1 MLFLDSSTLPA
12 SSPAYD
18 LYTPIKFM
26 MDLEGEGVTPK
37 GPIKKKESWKTVLSL
52 AYQSLGVVYGDLSTS
67 PLYVYKSAFA
77 EDIHHSDTN
86 EEIFGVLSFVF
97 WTLTLM
103 PLLKYVFIVL
113 RADDNGEGGTFAL
126 YSLLCRHARVSSLPN
141 CQLAD
146 EELSEY
152 KKDGMASNNRSLLG
166 SSLKSTL
173 EKHKILQR
181 LLLVLALIGTCMVI
195 GDGVLT
201 PAISVFSAISGLEL
215 SMSKEQH
222 RYVEVPAA
230 CAILIFLF
238 ALQHYGTNRVGF
250 LFAPVV
256 VTWLLCISAIGVY
269 NIFRW
274 NPHVYKALSPYYM
287 YKFLKKTRKGSWM
300 SLGGI
305 LLCITETIRSS
316 QIRVGAMV
324 ADEGKQ
330 RKKTTAGLMA
340 ALSSMY
346 EKPSTSNKVHLMR
359 QLFNLRMTERASV
372 AQHLN
377 ELNTITTQ
385 LSSVEIEFDDEVRAL
400 ILLSSLPDSWNATVT
415 AVSSSSGNSKLKF
428 DDVRDLELSEEIRR
442 RESGEASTS
451 SALHTESRGRTSEKN
466 SNRSRSK
473 SRRGKSRTGDKD
485 FTCYNCGKKGHFKRD
500 CRALKKNTG
509 AQESAN
515 MTEETGASFHSTP
528 CREIMKNYVSG
539 DFGKV
544 HLADDETLKI
554 VGKGDIRLKLPN
566 QTTWTLKGVR
576 HIPGLKRNLISV
588 GQLDGEG
595 FSTTFSG
602 CEWKITKGALVIARG
617 KKTGTL
623 YITSNLENI
632 IVVADADGKS
642 NLWHQRL
649 GHMSE
654 KGMKTLLSKG
664 KLPDLKN
671 VDVGLCEDYIFGK
684 QKKVSF
690 AKIGKTPKAK
700 KLELVHTDV
709 WGPSP
714 VPSLAGSLYYVTF
727 IDDSTKKVWVYFLK
741 KKSEVFDTFRK
752 WKAMV
757 KNETGMK
764 VKRLRSDNGG
774 EYRNRRF
781 RDFCANNG
789 IKMETTVPMT
799 PQQNG
804 VAERMN
810 RTLNERA
817 RSMRIHVGLPKFLW
831 AEAINTAAYLINHSA
846 ERSKLDAKSNKCA
859 FVGYGGDEFGYRF
872 WDYENRKIIRSRDV
886 IFNENVMY
894 KDRPTVESSNTE
906 AETKE
911 FAEFEEI
918 SGNDVQ
924 ISPEAVQ
931 EEEPD
936 TPELRRSS
944 IFLKPTRRYSPSLH
958 YLLLTDN
965 GEPECY
971 DEAMQVED
979 SVKWESSMKD
989 EMDLLMSNQT
999 WELAELPPGKKALH
1013 NKWIYRIKEEHD
1025 GSKRYKA
1032 RLVVKGF
1039 QQKECIDYNEI
1050 FSPVVKLSTIRL
1062 VLKIVAAENLHLEQL
1077 DVKTTFL
1084 HGDLEEEI
1092 YMRQLECFIE
1102 VGKKNLVCRL
1112 KKSLYGLKQA
1122 PRQWYKKFDSFM
1134 SSSGFTRYQEDHCC
1148 YIKRFDNSFIILLLY
1163 VDDMLVAGSHMQ
1175 EIINLKQK
1183 LSKQFAM
1190 KDLGAVK
1197 QILGMRIKRD
1207 TKSGTLILSHAEY
1220 INKVLSRFKMQD
1232 AKPVSTPLGVH
1243 FRLSKE
1249 QSPKTEEE
1257 RAHMVKV
1264 PYASAIGSLMYVM
1277 VCTRPDI
1284 AQEVGA
1290 VSKHMNNPG
1299 KVHWEA
1305 VKWILRYLRGTTN
1318 KTLCFK
1324 GGDTILTGYVDADLA
1339 GNVDIRR
1346 SNTGYVYTLGGTAV
1360 SWVSQLQKIV
1370 ALSTTEAEYVAV
1382 TEASKEMVWLQS
1394 FLEELGKKQEN
1405 NVLYWESQSVIHLA
1419 KNPSFH
1425 SRTKHIQLR
1434 YHFIRS
1440 LLEDGILK
1448 LEKISGAQNPA
1459 DMLTKMVTT
1468 DKLKLCSTSVG
1479 MLNKRSAAVRRR
1491 KHNWLNSVINFSG
1504 SEAMFVDLGH
1514 FSQFATYLHIA
1525 FTFVVYPSLILA
1537 YMGQAAYLSRHHILE
1552 TDYRIGFYVSVPEKI
1567 RWPVL
1572 VIAIFAAVVG
1582 SQAIITGTFSIIK
1595 QCSALGCFP
1604 RVKIIHTSSK
1614 IHGQIYIPEINWTLM
1629 LLYLA
1634 VTVGFRDTKRMGNA
1648 SGLAVITVMLVTTCL
1663 MSLVIVLCWHKSV
1676 FLAILFIFFFGSF
1689 EALYFSASL
1698 IKFLE
1703 GARVPIALA
1712 LIFSAIMYVWHY
1724 GTLKKYEFDV
1734 QNKVSINWLLAL
1746 GPTLGIVRVRGIGLI
1761 HTELVSGIPAIFSH
1775 FVTNLPAFHQVVVFL
1790 CIKSVPVPHV
1800 SPEERF
1806 LVGRVGPKEYRL
1818 YRCITRYGYRD
1829 IHKDDL
1835 EFEKDLICSIAEFIR
1850 SERPE
1855 CSIQTMDS
1863 ENDEKMTVIGT
1874 SSSNLGVRMHEDGEE
1889 DSSEIVCTSEIKMTK
1904 SPSRLKKRVRFV
1916 VPESPQIDIDAKE
1929 ELRELMEAREAGM
1942 AFILGHSYVR
1952 AKKGSSLMKK
1962 IVINLGYD
1970 FLRRNSRG
1978 PTYALSIPHA
1988 STLEVG
1994 MVYLV

>member
-1 MLFLDSSTLPA
+1 
-12 SSPAYD
+12 
-18 LYTPIKFM
+18 M

-305 LLCITETIRSS
+305 LLCIT
-316 QIRVGAMV
+316 
-324 ADEGKQ
+324 
-330 RKKTTAGLMA
+330 
-340 ALSSMY
+340 
-346 EKPSTSNKVHLMR
+346 
-359 QLFNLRMTERASV
+359 
-372 AQHLN
+372 
-377 ELNTITTQ
+377 
-385 LSSVEIEFDDEVRAL
+385 
-400 ILLSSLPDSWNATVT
+400 
-415 AVSSSSGNSKLKF
+415 
-428 DDVRDLELSEEIRR
+428 
-442 RESGEASTS
+442 
-451 SALHTESRGRTSEKN
+451 
-466 SNRSRSK
+466 
-473 SRRGKSRTGDKD
+473 
-485 FTCYNCGKKGHFKRD
+485 
-500 CRALKKNTG
+500 
-509 AQESAN
+509 
-515 MTEETGASFHSTP
+515 
-528 CREIMKNYVSG
+528 
-539 DFGKV
+539 
-544 HLADDETLKI
+544 
-554 VGKGDIRLKLPN
+554 
-566 QTTWTLKGVR
+566 
-576 HIPGLKRNLISV
+576 
-588 GQLDGEG
+588 
-595 FSTTFSG
+595 
-602 CEWKITKGALVIARG
+602 
-617 KKTGTL
+617 
-623 YITSNLENI
+623 
-632 IVVADADGKS
+632 
-642 NLWHQRL
+642 
-649 GHMSE
+649 
-654 KGMKTLLSKG
+654 
-664 KLPDLKN
+664 
-671 VDVGLCEDYIFGK
+671 
-684 QKKVSF
+684 
-690 AKIGKTPKAK
+690 
-700 KLELVHTDV
+700 
-709 WGPSP
+709 
-714 VPSLAGSLYYVTF
+714 
-727 IDDSTKKVWVYFLK
+727 
-741 KKSEVFDTFRK
+741 
-752 WKAMV
+752 
-757 KNETGMK
+757 
-764 VKRLRSDNGG
+764 
-774 EYRNRRF
+774 
-781 RDFCANNG
+781 
-789 IKMETTVPMT
+789 
-799 PQQNG
+799 
-804 VAERMN
+804 
-810 RTLNERA
+810 
-817 RSMRIHVGLPKFLW
+817 
-831 AEAINTAAYLINHSA
+831 
-846 ERSKLDAKSNKCA
+846 
-859 FVGYGGDEFGYRF
+859 
-872 WDYENRKIIRSRDV
+872 
-886 IFNENVMY
+886 
-894 KDRPTVESSNTE
+894 
-906 AETKE
+906 
-911 FAEFEEI
+911 
-918 SGNDVQ
+918 
-924 ISPEAVQ
+924 
-931 EEEPD
+931 
-936 TPELRRSS
+936 
-944 IFLKPTRRYSPSLH
+944 
-958 YLLLTDN
+958 
-965 GEPECY
+965 
-971 DEAMQVED
+971 
-979 SVKWESSMKD
+979 
-989 EMDLLMSNQT
+989 
-999 WELAELPPGKKALH
+999 
-1013 NKWIYRIKEEHD
+1013 
-1025 GSKRYKA
+1025 
-1032 RLVVKGF
+1032 
-1039 QQKECIDYNEI
+1039 
-1050 FSPVVKLSTIRL
+1050 
-1062 VLKIVAAENLHLEQL
+1062 
-1077 DVKTTFL
+1077 
-1084 HGDLEEEI
+1084 
-1092 YMRQLECFIE
+1092 
-1102 VGKKNLVCRL
+1102 
-1112 KKSLYGLKQA
+1112 
-1122 PRQWYKKFDSFM
+1122 
-1134 SSSGFTRYQEDHCC
+1134 
-1148 YIKRFDNSFIILLLY
+1148 
-1163 VDDMLVAGSHMQ
+1163 
-1175 EIINLKQK
+1175 
-1183 LSKQFAM
+1183 
-1190 KDLGAVK
+1190 
-1197 QILGMRIKRD
+1197 
-1207 TKSGTLILSHAEY
+1207 
-1220 INKVLSRFKMQD
+1220 
-1232 AKPVSTPLGVH
+1232 
-1243 FRLSKE
+1243 
-1249 QSPKTEEE
+1249 
-1257 RAHMVKV
+1257 
-1264 PYASAIGSLMYVM
+1264 
-1277 VCTRPDI
+1277 
-1284 AQEVGA
+1284 
-1290 VSKHMNNPG
+1290 
-1299 KVHWEA
+1299 
-1305 VKWILRYLRGTTN
+1305 
-1318 KTLCFK
+1318 
-1324 GGDTILTGYVDADLA
+1324 
-1339 GNVDIRR
+1339 
-1346 SNTGYVYTLGGTAV
+1346 
-1360 SWVSQLQKIV
+1360 
-1370 ALSTTEAEYVAV
+1370 
-1382 TEASKEMVWLQS
+1382 
-1394 FLEELGKKQEN
+1394 
-1405 NVLYWESQSVIHLA
+1405 
-1419 KNPSFH
+1419 
-1425 SRTKHIQLR
+1425 
-1434 YHFIRS
+1434 
-1440 LLEDGILK
+1440 
-1448 LEKISGAQNPA
+1448 
-1459 DMLTKMVTT
+1459 
-1468 DKLKLCSTSVG
+1468 
-1479 MLNKRSAAVRRR
+1479 
-1491 KHNWLNSVINFSG
+1491 G

-1514 FSQFATYLHIA
+1514 FSQLSIKIA